1 MNETRTVDLHRWQ
14 ARAHAFLGDLL
25 AAGRRADLPPL
36 VWTLATSGALTGDA
50 DGLSYSGAEQQ
61 EAVRRW
67 AAHLDAEVDARTDAD
82 GVLHLYAGWKAGPDS
97 LVRGCLRATVRPA
110 LDAEEDGGDNCVDD
124 CDGAAMCTGTAPP
137 ASAPA
142 PVVRPEAARYAEEL
156 RANPGTASS
165 DGHTGWECT
174 AGASMHVEA
183 TTPGPGRLG
192 TLHGVIYVCPEH
204 RAAAEERVTG
214 GGEYRAEVSPA
225 PASHRWDPWP
235 CGHVTAYRAAA
246 LAALAGQQETGAQR

>member
-1 MNETRTVDLHRWQ
+1 MTTPTADLHRWQ
-14 ARAHAFLGDLL
+14 ARAYAFLGDLL
-25 AAGRRADLPPL
+25 AAGRRLDLPPL
-36 VWTLATSGALTGDA
+36 VWTLATSGAVTGEA
-50 DGLSYSGAEQQ
+50 DSLSYSAAEQQ
-61 EAVRRW
+61 EAVRGW
-67 AAHLDAEVDARTDAD
+67 AAHLAAEVDTRTDAD
-82 GVLHLYAGWKAGPDS
+82 GVQHLYAGWKGGVDG

-110 LDAEEDGGDNCVDD
+110 LDAEEEGDNCALD
-124 CDGAAMCTGTAPP
+124 CHGAAKCTGTARPGP
-137 ASAPA
+137 ASVPA

-174 AGASMHVEA
+174 AGASLHVEA

-192 TLHGVIYVCPEH
+192 TLHGVIYACPEH
-204 RAAAEERVTG
+204 QAAAEGRVTG

-235 CGHVTAYRAAA
+235 CGHVTAYRTAA
-246 LAALAGQQETGAQR
+246 LTALTGHQPGAQR